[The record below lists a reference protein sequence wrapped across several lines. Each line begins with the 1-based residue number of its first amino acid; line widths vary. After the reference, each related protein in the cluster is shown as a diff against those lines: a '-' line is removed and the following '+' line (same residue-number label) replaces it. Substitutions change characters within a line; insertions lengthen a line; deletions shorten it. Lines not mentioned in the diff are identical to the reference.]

1 MVGPA
6 LRQLLLEAPGAGA
19 LAGPGVVTGTAE
31 HAVCGDVVEVDV
43 RLAGGHIDA
52 FAWRAKGCPA
62 SLAVAAAAAT
72 SLPGVVVAAAAT
84 ALRTRLQQL
93 GDLGE
98 HERHAERLVLD
109 ALRAALQRQ
118 AR

>member
-6 LRQLLLEAPGAGA
+6 LRQLLLEAPGAGS
-19 LAGPGVVTGTAE
+19 LAGPGVLTGAAE
-31 HAVCGDVVEVDV
+31 HPVCGDVVEVDL
-43 RLAGGHIDA
+43 RLAGGCIDA
-52 FAWRAKGCPA
+52 LAWRAQGCPA

-72 SLPGVVVAAAAT
+72 SLPGVASTAVAS
-84 ALRTRLQQL
+84 ALRQRLQQL

-109 ALRAALQRQ
+109 AVRAALQRQ
-118 AR
+118 TR